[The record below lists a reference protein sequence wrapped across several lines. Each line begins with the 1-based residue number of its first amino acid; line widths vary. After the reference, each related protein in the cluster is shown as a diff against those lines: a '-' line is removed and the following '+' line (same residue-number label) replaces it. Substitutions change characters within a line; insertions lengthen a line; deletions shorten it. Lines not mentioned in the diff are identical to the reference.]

1 MNEIEKMYSN
11 TGIKLKYSGWLDMG
25 DLDTQMTHIQCDTK
39 EEWDECVFMSRSSYS
54 SDDENYDKPKMEY
67 PTFTAEKQIELIKI
81 LAKGEVKINNED
93 GEYEFS
99 IFDTISDFSSFEESL
114 ADLTNR
120 MWQDL
125 TEEER
130 KQIKE
135 ILE

>member
-1 MNEIEKMYSN
+1 MSEITKLYENCNFEKS
-11 TGIKLKYSGWLDMG
+11 MG
-25 DLDTQMTHIQCDTK
+25 VGSPLALH
-39 EEWDECVFMSRSSYS
+39 
-54 SDDENYDKPKMEY
+54 P
-67 PTFTAEKQIELIKI
+67 FTAEKQIELIKL

-125 TEEER
+125 TEEEQQQV
-130 KQIKE
+130 KG